1 MPAREIRD
9 DAEYRRWVESHP
21 SAFVLNTHA
30 NPAIGRAVLHK
41 TACPHIRSHRTGR
54 LAGGTSRKFV
64 GGSREE
70 LRAEARRL
78 GRTAGG
84 EWLSCGTCGS

>member
-9 DAEYRRWVESHP
+9 DAEYRRWVETHP

-30 NPAIGRAVLHK
+30 NASVGRAVLHK
-41 TACPHIRSHRTGR
+41 AVCPHIRSHLTGR

-64 GGSREE
+64 AGSREE
-70 LRAEARRL
+70 LREEARRL
-78 GRTAGG
+78 DRPAGS
-84 EWLSCGTCGS
+84 EWISCGTCGS